1 MGFDLLEL
9 PLETLDGYD
18 LRRAREALEAEGLV
32 GLLDAGVPARPRP
45 DPPGRR
51 AA

>member
-18 LRRAREALEAEGLV
+18 LRRAREALEAEGL
-32 GLLDAGVPARPRP
+32 RPPRRWCSRP
-45 DPPGRR
+45 T
-51 AA
+51 AT